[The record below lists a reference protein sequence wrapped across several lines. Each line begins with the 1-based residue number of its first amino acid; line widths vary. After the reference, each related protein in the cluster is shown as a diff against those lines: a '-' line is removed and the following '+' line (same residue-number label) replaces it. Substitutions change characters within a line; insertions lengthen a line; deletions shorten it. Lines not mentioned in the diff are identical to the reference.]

1 MCNLFQFNIQRML
14 YNTTTFFISISLF
27 IRFMKRFLPFF
38 ALALVLTGC
47 SLGNIKSSVLGGDS
61 ATPKTG
67 DTVSVHYVGTLA
79 DGSVFD
85 SSKTEGRTP
94 LEFVI
99 GSGSMIKGFEAAV
112 VTMKK

>member
-1 MCNLFQFNIQRML
+1 ML